1 MPISRVSDAQT
12 FALVADRAGSLQA
25 RLRDLQEQ
33 IASGRKLTHADQ
45 DPIGAAGVV
54 RHKDTLAALAA
65 NTDSSKFGTGILAAQ
80 DDALGESQSLL
91 VRAEEIATQQASG
104 LLSPDE
110 RAAAKEEVR
119 GLLDALTA
127 LGNQDLAGRR
137 LFGGLALDTSS
148 APFATPPDDLTTYD
162 PTAAYTGSAQEFEL
176 RTGSGPSDRVRIST
190 AGGQVFTSSL
200 QALHT
205 LWTALNTGS
214 DPAAALDDLATGR
227 ATLAAER
234 ASVGVRQG
242 QLVGRTSQLAK
253 LDSQEQEALANVR
266 DADLIAVI
274 SQVAQLQTALQATLS
289 AGSQIARTS
298 LADLLPL

>member
-1 MPISRVSDAQT
+1 MTIRVSDAQT
-12 FALVADRAGSLQA
+12 FAFVADRAGSLQA
-25 RLRDLQEQ
+25 RLRTLQEQ
-33 IASGRKLTHADQ
+33 IASGRKLLRPDQ
-45 DPIGAAGVV
+45 NPSGAAEVV
-54 RHKDTLAALAA
+54 RHTDTLATLAA
-65 NTDSSKFGTGILAAQ
+65 NADSSKFGTQILAAQ
-80 DDALGESQSLL
+80 DDALGEAESLL

-104 LLSPDE
+104 LLSPAE

-137 LFGGLALDTSS
+137 LFGGLALDAP

-176 RTGSGPSDRVRIST
+176 RIGTGSTDRVRLST
-190 AGGQVFTSSL
+190 AGDQVFTTSL
-200 QALHT
+200 QGLHT
-205 LWTALNTGS
+205 LWTALDSNT
-214 DPAAALDDLATGR
+214 DPAATLDDLSAGR

-242 QLVGRTSQLAK
+242 QLVDRTSQLTK
-253 LDSQEQEALANVR
+253 LDSQEREALANVR

-274 SQVAQLQTALQATLS
+274 SEVAQLQTTLQATLS
-289 AGSQIARTS
+289 VGSQIAQTS